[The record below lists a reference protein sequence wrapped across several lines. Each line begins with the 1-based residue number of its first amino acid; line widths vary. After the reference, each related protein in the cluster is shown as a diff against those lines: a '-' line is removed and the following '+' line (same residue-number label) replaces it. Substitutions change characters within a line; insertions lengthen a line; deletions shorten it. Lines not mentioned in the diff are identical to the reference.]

1 MKKII
6 LSIIIIAAL
15 SLPVSATEMTAPAVP
30 DSGAYIFPDEPE
42 NFSDGLWSII
52 SDAMVL
58 IKPAILE
65 AATACT
71 GLIAISVLVSVL
83 SSFPGASHQV
93 VQTVAVLGITALL
106 FQSSRVMTQ
115 LACETITEL
124 SNYGKLLFP
133 VLTAAVAAQGG
144 TSTSAALYVGTAA
157 FDAVLCSLIE
167 KVIVPMVYLYICLSA
182 ANAAIRQ
189 DLLKKI
195 RDFIKWLMTWCLKTI
210 LYVFVGYMGI
220 TGVISGATDAAA
232 LKAAKLTI
240 SSVVPVVG
248 GILSDASEAILV
260 GANVVKSTV
269 GVYGLLAL
277 LSVVIGPFITIGA
290 QYLLLKAT
298 GFVCAVFN
306 TDKPPELIDNFSTA
320 MGFLLAVT
328 GSVCLLLIVST
339 VCFMKGVT

>member
-1 MKKII
+1 MKHLII
-6 LSIIIIAAL
+6 SIIVIAML
-15 SLPVSATEMTAPAVP
+15 TLPVSAAELTAPTVP
-30 DSGAYIFPDEPE
+30 NSGAYIFPDDPE
-42 NFSDGLWSII
+42 NFADGLWSIL
-52 SDAMVL
+52 SDALIL
-58 IKPAILE
+58 IKPAIID
-65 AATACT
+65 AAAACM
-71 GLIAISVLVSVL
+71 GLLAISILVSVL
-83 SSFPGASHQV
+83 SSFPGASYQA

-106 FQSSRVMTQ
+106 FQNSRVMTQ
-115 LACETITEL
+115 LACDTITEL

-157 FDAVLCSLIE
+157 FDAVLCAVIE
-167 KVIVPMVYLYICLSA
+167 QIIVPLVYLYISVSV

-189 DLLKKI
+189 DFLKKI
-195 RDFIKWLMTWCLKTI
+195 RDFMKWLMTWCLKTI
-210 LYVFVGYMGI
+210 LYVYIGYIGI

-240 SSVVPVVG
+240 ASVVPVVG

-260 GANVVKSTV
+260 GANLVKSTV

-306 TDKPPELIDNFSTA
+306 AEKPPELIDNFSTA

-339 VCFMKGVT
+339 VCFMKGVA